1 MAQML
6 PMVQIV
12 PEMNFALDPVTG
24 VIGSSL
30 GSGVVLLSMD
40 EVNEQVAKV
49 ELAADELMASL
60 DPYSSPVGSYPGRE
74 GSYITAGLLTNT
86 VYGFLLATFIIFAA
100 LPILNSQG
108 EYLDT
113 ITEGDILTLTM
124 MLNKEL
130 KKANKECETSVDI
143 YLSRKVNMKRK
154 TNGSLICCYLYVNSH
169 YFTRR
174 ECISFNYDGFIGFAG
189 WADQG
194 NTNPILRAF
203 LKWCDYLAES
213 EVRNE

>member
-12 PEMNFALDPVTG
+12 PEMNFAYDPVTG

-60 DPYSSPVGSYPGRE
+60 DPYTSPVGSYPGRD
-74 GSYITAGLLTNT
+74 GSYITAGLLTNM

-100 LPILNSQG
+100 LPILQVLG
-108 EYLDT
+108 VL
-113 ITEGDILTLTM
+113 
-124 MLNKEL
+124 
-130 KKANKECETSVDI
+130 
-143 YLSRKVNMKRK
+143 
-154 TNGSLICCYLYVNSH
+154 
-169 YFTRR
+169 
-174 ECISFNYDGFIGFAG
+174 
-189 WADQG
+189 
-194 NTNPILRAF
+194 
-203 LKWCDYLAES
+203 
-213 EVRNE
+213 

>member
-12 PEMNFALDPVTG
+12 PEMNFAYDPVTG

-60 DPYSSPVGSYPGRE
+60 DPYTSPVGSYPGRD
-74 GSYITAGLLTNT
+74 GSFITAGLLTNM

-100 LPILNSQG
+100 LPVLQ
-108 EYLDT
+108 
-113 ITEGDILTLTM
+113 
-124 MLNKEL
+124 
-130 KKANKECETSVDI
+130 
-143 YLSRKVNMKRK
+143 
-154 TNGSLICCYLYVNSH
+154 
-169 YFTRR
+169 
-174 ECISFNYDGFIGFAG
+174 
-189 WADQG
+189 
-194 NTNPILRAF
+194 F
-203 LKWCDYLAES
+203 LGVL
-213 EVRNE
+213 